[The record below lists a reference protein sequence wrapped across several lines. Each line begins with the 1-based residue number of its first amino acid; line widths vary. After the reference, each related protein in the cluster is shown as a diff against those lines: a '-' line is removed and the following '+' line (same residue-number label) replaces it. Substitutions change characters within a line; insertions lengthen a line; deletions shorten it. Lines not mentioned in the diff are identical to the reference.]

1 MSPSAG
7 SALEAEDNEQWAG
20 MLVQRGPALIP
31 ELLGLGGGSSSS
43 PAPLYPAH
51 QAGKPSLSDVCLA
64 LSLDIS
70 RESNSAAF
78 HWLSSCRSY
87 KGFPNV

>member
-1 MSPSAG
+1 MVWDVP
-7 SALEAEDNEQWAG
+7 
-20 MLVQRGPALIP
+20 VQRGPALIP
-31 ELLGLGGGSSSS
+31 ELLGLEGSSPGS

-78 HWLSSCRSY
+78 HWLNSCQSY
-87 KGFPNV
+87 KGFLNV

>member
-1 MSPSAG
+1 MVWDDP
-7 SALEAEDNEQWAG
+7 
-20 MLVQRGPALIP
+20 MQRGPALIP
-31 ELLGLGGGSSSS
+31 ELLGLEESSPSS

-70 RESNSAAF
+70 GESNSTAF
-78 HWLSSCRSY
+78 HWLNPCQSY
-87 KGFPNV
+87 KGFPDV